1 MIARMVIVPIP
12 LFLVTFAVFLLL
24 LLFAGV
30 GLWYHWHQ
38 RRHDSKN
45 E

>member
-1 MIARMVIVPIP
+1 MIAKMVIVPIP

-24 LLFAGV
+24 LFAGV
-30 GLWYHWHQ
+30 GLWYHRHQ
-38 RRHDSKN
+38 RHDNNN